1 MLRLLGEIFMAIL
14 SFVTGSGLDRYI
26 IENLFKE
33 HPKKTDKKATYIKN
47 ELARRKPAKFS
58 PCQWLFSWRDS
69 TRKRL
74 FEVAEDRISKEID
87 IVSFLRH

>member
-33 HPKKTDKKATYIKN
+33 HPKKTD
-47 ELARRKPAKFS
+47 
-58 PCQWLFSWRDS
+58 
-69 TRKRL
+69 
-74 FEVAEDRISKEID
+74 
-87 IVSFLRH
+87 